1 MRNIDSMKKIKLD
14 ELQLAIMQV
23 LWDKGEATVAEIQ
36 EALKDSRDLAITT
49 IGTVLSRLEDKKKA
63 VTHVTQGRKYV
74 YRAIISEQETKSS
87 MVHSLVKQL
96 FKGQS
101 ASLVNHLL
109 QEDEL
114 DKNELEQLK
123 EMIKNAEKKQGE

>member
-1 MRNIDSMKKIKLD
+1 MKKIKLD

-36 EALKDSRDLAITT
+36 EALKGSRDLAITT

-74 YRAIISEQETKSS
+74 YQAVISEQETKSS

-96 FKGQS
+96 FKGRS

>member
-1 MRNIDSMKKIKLD
+1 MKKIKLD

>member
-1 MRNIDSMKKIKLD
+1 MKKIKLD

-23 LWDKGEATVAEIQ
+23 LWQKGEATVAEIQ

-63 VTHVTQGRKYV
+63 VTHSRQGRKYV
-74 YRAIISEQETKSS
+74 YKAIISEEETKSS
-87 MVHSLVKQL
+87 MVNSLVKQL
-96 FKGQS
+96 FKGRS
-101 ASLVNHLL
+101 VSLVNHLL

-114 DKNELEQLK
+114 DKEELDQLK
-123 EMIKNAEKKQGE
+123 EMIKKAEKKQE